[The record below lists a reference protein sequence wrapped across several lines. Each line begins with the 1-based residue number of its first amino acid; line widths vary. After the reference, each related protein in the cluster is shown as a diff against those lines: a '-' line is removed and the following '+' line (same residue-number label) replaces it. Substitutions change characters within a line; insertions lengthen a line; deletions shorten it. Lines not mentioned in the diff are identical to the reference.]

1 MKKKSIRQSKN
12 LIISLFAAFLCLAA
26 GTVRAQDM
34 QQVKMTQ
41 IMDEIEK
48 QTKFLFI
55 YDKNISVDRTASVQV
70 REQPV
75 AEALAQM
82 LAGTDLTYEINSSNI
97 ILSKR
102 SADAAASSSLRNVA
116 GVVLD
121 AHGQPII
128 GASVVIKGTT
138 IGISTNVDGSFGLQI
153 PASVKDPVLVVNYLG
168 CEPQEIA
175 VGSRADFRITMVKD
189 ANFMNS
195 LNGKVAGVQINSS
208 AAGVGGAARVVMRGA
223 KSLYKDNN
231 ALYVIDGIPMS
242 NVSFGSNDDG
252 LQGNYM
258 GSDGVADINPD
269 DIESISVLTGP
280 SAAALYGSDAA
291 NGVVL
296 INTKKGQADKTS
308 VTFSNSTTFSSPFVM
323 PRFQNTYGNVSGSYQ
338 SWGDKT
344 LRRFDPEGFFNTGS
358 NVNNSQTF
366 STGTQKHQT
375 YFSAA
380 TTNARNILPNSGY
393 NRYNF
398 TFRDVTKFLKDKLTV
413 DLSASYILQDNKNMI
428 AAGKY
433 FNPLPAL
440 YLFPR
445 GDDFD
450 NVRLYQRWDESRNLY
465 TQAWDYGSGD
475 MSFQNPY
482 WIMNKMINQT
492 KKRRYMP
499 TSSTT

>member
-26 GTVRAQDM
+26 GTVRAQAGRVTIDM

-175 VGSRADFRITMVKD
+175 VGSRADFRITMVESAVALDNVVVTALGIKRQEKALSYNVQQVKSEDIVTVKD
-189 ANFMNS
+189 ANFMNA

-291 NGVVL
+291 NAGLEGSVV
-296 INTKKGQADKTS
+296 ID
-308 VTFSNSTTFSSPFVM
+308 
-323 PRFQNTYGNVSGSYQ
+323 
-338 SWGDKT
+338 
-344 LRRFDPEGFFNTGS
+344 
-358 NVNNSQTF
+358 
-366 STGTQKHQT
+366 
-375 YFSAA
+375 
-380 TTNARNILPNSGY
+380 NILKANKPNYGFDAQKEEY
-393 NRYNF
+393 VEDMIEAGIVDP
-398 TFRDVTKFLKDKLTV
+398 TKVTRSALENAASVAAMVLTTESLV
-413 DLSASYILQDNKNMI
+413 ADLPEPPAP
-428 AAGKY
+428 AA
-433 FNPLPAL
+433 PA
-440 YLFPR
+440 P
-445 GDDFD
+445 
-450 NVRLYQRWDESRNLY
+450 
-465 TQAWDYGSGD
+465 D
-475 MSFQNPY
+475 MGGMY
-482 WIMNKMINQT
+482 
-492 KKRRYMP
+492 
-499 TSSTT
+499 

>member
-26 GTVRAQDM
+26 GTVRAQAGRVTIDM

-97 ILSKR
+97 ILSKH
-102 SADAAASSSLRNVA
+102 SADAAASSSLHNVA

-175 VGSRADFRITMVKD
+175 VGSRADFRITMVESAVALDNVVVTALGIKRQEKALSYNVQQVKSEDIVTVKD
-189 ANFMNS
+189 ANFMNA

-242 NVSFGSNDDG
+242 NHSFGSADG
-252 LQGNYM
+252 GTCRP
-258 GSDGVADINPD
+258 STWPVRTSAADINPD
-269 DIESISVLTGP
+269 DIESINGADRPFGRGP
-280 SAAALYGSDAA
+280 LRFSDAA

-296 INTKKGQADKTS
+296 INTKRGDRPTERS
-308 VTFSNSTTFSSPFVM
+308 VTVTNSTTFSTAYRAAPTSRTPTAPCFRGLTRAGATNLCQHVSIAEGVLQHGDQRQQLPDRLDGQRRSTRPISRPRRPM
-323 PRFQNTYGNVSGSYQ
+323 PAGI
-338 SWGDKT
+338 
-344 LRRFDPEGFFNTGS
+344 LPE
-358 NVNNSQTF
+358 QT
-366 STGTQKHQT
+366 
-375 YFSAA
+375 A
-380 TTNARNILPNSGY
+380 TTATTSR
-393 NRYNF
+393 
-398 TFRDVTKFLKDKLTV
+398 
-413 DLSASYILQDNKNMI
+413 
-428 AAGKY
+428 
-433 FNPLPAL
+433 PAT
-440 YLFPR
+440 YHH
-445 GDDFD
+445 
-450 NVRLYQRWDESRNLY
+450 VRSR
-465 TQAWDYGSGD
+465 
-475 MSFQNPY
+475 
-482 WIMNKMINQT
+482 
-492 KKRRYMP
+492 
-499 TSSTT
+499 TSSYRRL

>member
-26 GTVRAQDM
+26 GTVRAQAGRVTIDM

-175 VGSRADFRITMVKD
+175 VGSRADFRITMVESAVALDNVVVTALGIKRQEKALSYNVQQVKSEDIVTVKD
-189 ANFMNS
+189 ANFMNA

-296 INTKKGQADKTS
+296 INTKK
-308 VTFSNSTTFSSPFVM
+308 
-323 PRFQNTYGNVSGSYQ
+323 
-338 SWGDKT
+338 
-344 LRRFDPEGFFNTGS
+344 
-358 NVNNSQTF
+358 
-366 STGTQKHQT
+366 
-375 YFSAA
+375 
-380 TTNARNILPNSGY
+380 
-393 NRYNF
+393 
-398 TFRDVTKFLKDKLTV
+398 
-413 DLSASYILQDNKNMI
+413 
-428 AAGKY
+428 
-433 FNPLPAL
+433 
-440 YLFPR
+440 
-445 GDDFD
+445 
-450 NVRLYQRWDESRNLY
+450 
-465 TQAWDYGSGD
+465 
-475 MSFQNPY
+475 
-482 WIMNKMINQT
+482 
-492 KKRRYMP
+492 
-499 TSSTT
+499 

>member
-1 MKKKSIRQSKN
+1 MKKKSIRQSKS
-12 LIISLFAAFLCLAA
+12 LIISLFTAFLCLAA
-26 GTVRAQDM
+26 GTVRAQAGRVTIDM

-102 SADAAASSSLRNVA
+102 SADAAASSSLHNVA

-175 VGSRADFRITMVKD
+175 VGSRADFRITMVESAVALDNVVVTALGIKRQEKALSYNVQQVKSEDIVTVKD
-189 ANFMNS
+189 ANFMNA

-358 NVNNSQTF
+358 NVNNSLTF

-428 AAGKY
+428 AADRKS
-433 FNPLPAL
+433 
-440 YLFPR
+440 
-445 GDDFD
+445 
-450 NVRLYQRWDESRNLY
+450 VV
-465 TQAWDYGSGD
+465 
-475 MSFQNPY
+475 
-482 WIMNKMINQT
+482 
-492 KKRRYMP
+492 
-499 TSSTT
+499 